1 MILKSNQ
8 AICLIW
14 TDGLISLSTAEEEIA
29 SPA

>member
-1 MILKSNQ
+1 MIPKINQ
-8 AICLIW
+8 AIRLIK